1 VAGLTAECLWN
12 QSESERTREPGAK
25 RLILLLEL
33 LDLMGN
39 DLDELLELLEL
50 RRDDVK
56 QLLKEHELLLLKELN
71 LLKLLRHDLQQVR
84 NLLERRLPAQSLSRV
99 GRERPWILS
108 RGIDRRGSDSERGSC
123 ELTHLTS
130 SVTVDLTALR
140 ATARALSRCRLRV
153 DAGALSA

>member
-1 VAGLTAECLWN
+1 VAGLTAERLWN
-12 QSESERTREPGAK
+12 QPESERTREPGAK
-25 RLILLLEL
+25 RLILLLVL
-33 LDLMGN
+33 L

-56 QLLKEHELLLLKELN
+56 QLLEEHELLLLKELK
-71 LLKLLRHDLQQVR
+71 LLQLLRHDLQQLR
-84 NLLERRLPAQSLSRV
+84 NLLERRLRAQSLSCV

-108 RGIDRRGSDSERGSC
+108 RGIDRRGSDSKRSSC

-140 ATARALSRCRLRV
+140 ATARALSRGRLRV